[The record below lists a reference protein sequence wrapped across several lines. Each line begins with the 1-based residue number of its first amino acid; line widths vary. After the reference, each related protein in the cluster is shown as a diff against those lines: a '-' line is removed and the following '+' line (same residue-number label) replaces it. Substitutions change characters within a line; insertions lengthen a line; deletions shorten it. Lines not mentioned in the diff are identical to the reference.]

1 VLVIRMAAS
10 DGNIRHGKLG
20 CLGIEK
26 GAIVGS
32 HKGRKHNKKTDQ
44 DREQSIAAHQVQQV
58 FSVREAA
65 QFLQVSTS
73 TVRRMI
79 LQGSLRVA
87 RTNGPHQRGRIL
99 IPRQAL
105 LEFLGDDDGGTRSV
119 AV

>member
-1 VLVIRMAAS
+1 M
-10 DGNIRHGKLG
+10 K
-20 CLGIEK
+20 
-26 GAIVGS
+26 S
-32 HKGRKHNKKTDQ
+32 HKGRKHNKADQ
-44 DREQSIAAHQVQQV
+44 EREQSIAAHQVQQV

-79 LQGSLRVA
+79 LKGSIRVA
-87 RTNGPHQRGRIL
+87 RTNGDSQRGRIL
-99 IPRQAL
+99 ISRQAL